1 MHPIAYIL
9 NTIIDYLID
18 YFSNKQELLL
28 LITILIILVFLLIEI
43 IRNAKTK
50 NILKKWMNE
59 HNIGKNY
66 K

>member
-59 HNIGKNY
+59 HNIGKKY